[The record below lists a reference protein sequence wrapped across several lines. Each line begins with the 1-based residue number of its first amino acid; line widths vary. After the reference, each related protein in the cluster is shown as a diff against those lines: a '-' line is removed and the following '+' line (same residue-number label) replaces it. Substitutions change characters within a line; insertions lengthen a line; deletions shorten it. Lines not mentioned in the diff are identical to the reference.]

1 MVLWMRKLR
10 LSSQSSVSCPEF
22 NKKIFSQQ
30 DGIGEEVLKMSTEEI
45 VQRTRLLDSEIKV
58 GAQPLIPAATLTSFS
73 TSLGAVWGPPSDQEK
88 REEN

>member
-1 MVLWMRKLR
+1 
-10 LSSQSSVSCPEF
+10 
-22 NKKIFSQQ
+22 
-30 DGIGEEVLKMSTEEI
+30 MSTEEI